1 MTFLAPFFS
10 ILTYFSTFL
19 TTLGAAAFL
28 FLLST
33 ISFFFLPAEAG
44 SFLEAVLFLLDL
56 EALSSSL
63 PTLALLAVRLDCFDF
78 ADCFLFPPFLM
89 ALVLA

>member
-19 TTLGAAAFL
+19 TTFGGAAFL
-28 FLLST
+28 FLFST
-33 ISFFFLPAEAG
+33 ISFFFLPADAG
-44 SFLEAVLFLLDL
+44 SFLEAVLFLLNL
-56 EALSSSL
+56 ETSSL

-78 ADCFLFPPFLM
+78 ADCLLFPPFLM